1 MKNKRQK
8 NKFFSYNFLKK
19 NRKAWTSVIEVFVS
33 ILLIAGIM
41 AVVVNSNAIQKPK
54 LSEQIY
60 KDQALTLK
68 IIQMDNSM
76 RASVLNNDLSREIND
91 SIKDTMP
98 DYLKCEAKICVLNE
112 GCNLD
117 EILEKDVFVKSVM
130 ITTNGEDYIPKE
142 LKLWC
147 WER

>member
-1 MKNKRQK
+1 MIIFLKNKK
-8 NKFFSYNFLKK
+8 G
-19 NRKAWTSVIEVFVS
+19 WTSVIEVFVS
-33 ILLIAGIM
+33 ILLIAGIL

-68 IIQMDNSM
+68 IIQMDDEM
-76 RASVLNNDLSREIND
+76 RTSVLNEQLSQGIND
-91 SIKDTMP
+91 TIKNTMP
-98 DYLKCEAKICVLNE
+98 DYLDCKSKICDFPNE
-112 GCNLD
+112 ECDLETLPEK
-117 EILEKDVFVKSVM
+117 EIFVKSIL
-130 ITTNGEDYIPKE
+130 ITTDGSEYKAKE

>member
-1 MKNKRQK
+1 MKNK
-8 NKFFSYNFLKK
+8 NG
-19 NRKAWTSVIEVFVS
+19 WTSVIEVFVS

-41 AVVVNSNAIQKPK
+41 AAVVNSNAIQKPK
-54 LSEQIY
+54 LSERIY

-68 IIQMDNSM
+68 IIQMDDDM
-76 RASVLNNDLSREIND
+76 RASVLKNELSQGIND
-91 SIKDTMP
+91 TIKNTMP
-98 DYLKCEAKICVLNE
+98 DYLECKAKICGLNE

-117 EILEKDVFVKSVM
+117 EIREKDVFVKSVM

>member
-1 MKNKRQK
+1 MVINKR
-8 NKFFSYNFLKK
+8 NK
-19 NRKAWTSVIEVFVS
+19 RGWTSVIEVFVS
-33 ILLIAGIM
+33 ILLITGIM
-41 AVVVNSNAIQKPK
+41 VAVVNSNAIQKPK

-60 KDQALTLK
+60 KEQALTLK
-68 IIQMDNSM
+68 IIQMDDEM
-76 RASVLNNDLSREIND
+76 RANVLKNELSQKIND
-91 SIKDTMP
+91 TIKNTMP

-142 LKLWC
+142 LKLFC
-147 WER
+147 WEK

>member
-1 MKNKRQK
+1 MVIKNKK
-8 NKFFSYNFLKK
+8 G
-19 NRKAWTSVIEVFVS
+19 WTSVIEEFVS

-41 AVVVNSNAIQKPK
+41 VAVVNSNAVQKPK

-60 KDQALTLK
+60 KEQALTLK
-68 IIQMDNSM
+68 IIQMDDEM
-76 RASVLNNDLSREIND
+76 RASILNNDLSQKINGT
-91 SIKDTMP
+91 IKDTMP
-98 DYLKCEAKICVLNE
+98 DYLECEAKICGLNE

-117 EILEKDVFVKSVM
+117 EILEKEIFVKSVM

-147 WER
+147 WEK